1 MNRGFKNN
9 FLLGAFVLFIGF
21 GSFLYAYKG
30 QPYAEALGIDASSL
44 STRGW
49 FDVFNSE
56 EKMKEYGIYQLKP
69 IEKAWLKRYL
79 LDHASDASLP
89 NISGLYKAPETYTE
103 DDIKLQ

>member
-1 MNRGFKNN
+1 MNGFLRNKII
-9 FLLGAFVLFIGF
+9 FSVFVLFIGF
-21 GSFLYAYKG
+21 GSFSYAYKG

-89 NISGLYKAPETYTE
+89 NISGLYKAPEAYTE